1 MAAPSSGEDTSLAT
15 KCMDFCHALAIQ
27 GKMFKFS
34 LSIGSTFSFSLDSR
48 EGKETMSA
56 RSKKSPSALK
66 RNAKRRQEFLMKKS
80 QPAASTTGLESNQK
94 ASEKTVTQLEAFPC
108 DHCESSFKTE
118 NGLKIHRG
126 RSHKEAS
133 SPEKLRK
140 SSAQSSLL
148 VSPTRDQDR
157 VEPCHNCGMDMSP
170 THQCQSDNDSTLD
183 DEIVVK
189 KPPTCPGLHHTSG
202 PCVCIKWGT
211 PCVCKTKIPDF
222 LR

>member
-1 MAAPSSGEDTSLAT
+1 MAAPSSGEDSSLAT
-15 KCMDFCHALAIQ
+15 KCMDICHTLASH
-27 GKMFKFS
+27 GKDFQFS
-34 LSIGSTFSFSLDSR
+34 LTIGTTFTFSLDTR
-48 EGKETMSA
+48 EGKKTMPA

-94 ASEKTVTQLEAFPC
+94 ASEKIVTQLEAFPC

-148 VSPTRDQDR
+148 VSPTRDQGR
-157 VEPCHNCGMDMSP
+157 VEPCHNCGMDMSS
-170 THQCQSDNDSTLD
+170 THQCQSDHDITLD
-183 DEIVVK
+183 GIDVK
-189 KPPTCPGLHHTSG
+189 KSPTCKGQSNKLG
-202 PCVCIKWGT
+202 PCGCIKWGT
-211 PCVCKTKIPDF
+211 PCIFKTPDF

>member
-80 QPAASTTGLESNQK
+80 LSEASSTTGLESNQK
-94 ASEKTVTQLEAFPC
+94 PVKQLEAFPC

-140 SSAQSSLL
+140 ASAQSSLL
-148 VSPTRDQDR
+148 VSPTRDQGR
-157 VEPCHNCGMDMSP
+157 AEPCHNCGMEMSP
-170 THQCQSDNDSTLD
+170 THQCQSDHDSTLD
-183 DEIVVK
+183 DGIVVEK
-189 KPPTCPGLHHTSG
+189 SSTCPGLHHTLGPSG
-202 PCVCIKWGT
+202 CIKWGT
-211 PCVCKTKIPDF
+211 PCIFKTPDF